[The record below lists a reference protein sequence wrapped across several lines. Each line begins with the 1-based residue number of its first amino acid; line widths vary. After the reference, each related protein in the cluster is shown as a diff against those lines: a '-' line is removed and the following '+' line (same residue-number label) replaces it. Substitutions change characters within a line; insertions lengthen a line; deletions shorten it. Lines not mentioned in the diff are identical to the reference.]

1 MSRRAEE
8 ERRLQGIL
16 SILTP
21 SDSQWLLDRLG
32 ARPHPPFQ
40 NILTEPL
47 KEHGDVMT
55 PLISGRQ
62 SGFVN
67 EVMNTL
73 HYAIRRDHEIGLVT
87 SFGADLY
94 WMTEKL
100 RFLMK
105 ACVLR
110 ELGFSSEKV
119 QSLFQR

>member
-1 MSRRAEE
+1 
-8 ERRLQGIL
+8 
-16 SILTP
+16 
-21 SDSQWLLDRLG
+21 
-32 ARPHPPFQ
+32 
-40 NILTEPL
+40 
-47 KEHGDVMT
+47 MT

-105 ACVLR
+105 ACFLR

-119 QSLFQR
+119 QSLFQRNALFQHILQLEARRESTRKIL